1 MNTPQPPSTPPV
13 WWRSRALWPLALI
26 VAARLA
32 LGLAYSQVVPPWEAY
47 DEDGHFAYARYL
59 AVHQTLVLRPDDP
72 ETAAVWERFQ
82 PPLYYD
88 LIAPVLSGFDLGP
101 SFTLPDRNPHFTA
114 GDAGYNYALHPAA
127 LTPSEQALADAVRA
141 ARAASVVLS
150 TLSVVFVYL
159 TARRVWPGA
168 PGAQWAATSLYAFWP
183 QAVFV
188 GSMVTNDGLVTT
200 WAALGLLLAVQ
211 LATSGFGLRR
221 VLALAAVTGLALLTK
236 LNGAVLAVT
245 TLAAAALSLLP
256 SLGRRARWTPLQLLL
271 ALAGLAAGVAGAL
284 WVLTSLEFVTGQVLQ
299 AATLNEFIHNLNP
312 AAGGR
317 SGSLIASALPYAFR
331 TFWASFGW
339 GNLETAPWLYWLWD
353 AAALTAVAGLALAIV
368 RRRVT
373 TPLQRRLYL
382 LAGLHVL
389 ALLAL
394 TLALAIAH
402 QNEFLV
408 PGRYLLPTLP
418 AVVLLLV
425 GGWRELGIGRL
436 RPTPQRR
443 AWQAVALALPLIA
456 WAIPLWTLLPAY
468 ARPTPLTVATAD
480 VETPQNYFYGGQ
492 IELLGYS
499 GPGRVVAGQPLT
511 ITLCWQAIAP
521 VAKNYTL
528 FVEVVGADNQGYGR
542 VLTYPGHGNY
552 PTSNWVLSQPFCER
566 QTLPL
571 QADIP
576 APALARVRVSLLDDD
591 TEQPLPV
598 TDFSGQAV
606 PVPEVNVEFKVFAA
620 SNTPPAIATPVDF
633 HFGSAIRL
641 TGYALALDGPQA
653 VVTLRWEALAD
664 VSGNYVAF
672 VHLRD
677 TPETRYAQGDS
688 LPRGGAYPTWLWRRG
703 ETLLDEH
710 RLALPAV
717 ALGAAPLLD
726 LYVGLYDV
734 TTLERVPAFNAAGQP
749 MDYDEVILERGI
761 VLP

>member
-1 MNTPQPPSTPPV
+1 
-13 WWRSRALWPLALI
+13 

-72 ETAAVWERFQ
+72 EAAAVWERFQ
-82 PPLYYD
+82 PPLYYN
-88 LIAPVLSGFDLGP
+88 LIAPVLAGFDLGA
-101 SFTLPDRNPHFTA
+101 SFTPPARNPHFVA

-127 LTPSEQALADAVRA
+127 LTPSEQSLAQALRA

-150 TLSVVFVYL
+150 TLSVVCVYL
-159 TARRVWPGA
+159 TARRLWPGA
-168 PGAQWAATSLYAFWP
+168 PGPQWAATSVYAFWP

-200 WAALGLLLAVQ
+200 FAALGLLLAVR
-211 LATSGFGLRR
+211 LVTSGFGVRR
-221 VLALAAVTGLALLTK
+221 VLVLAAVSGLALLTK
-236 LNGAVLAVT
+236 LNGAVLVPT
-245 TLAAAALSLLP
+245 TLAAAGLSLLP
-256 SLGRRARWTPLQLLL
+256 TLGRRVRWTPLQLLL
-271 ALAGLAAGVAGAL
+271 ALTGLAAGVVGAL
-284 WVLTSLEFVTGQVLQ
+284 WVLNSLEFVTGQVLQ

-353 AAALTAVAGLALAIV
+353 LAALAAVAGLGLAVV

-373 TPLQRRLYL
+373 TPLQLRLYGL
-382 LAGLHVL
+382 LGLHVL

-418 AVVLLLV
+418 AVVMLLV
-425 GGWRELGIGRL
+425 GGWRELGIGKL
-436 RPTPQRR
+436 RPGARRR
-443 AWQAVALALPLIA
+443 AWQAVSLALPVIA

-468 ARPTPLTVATAD
+468 ARPTPLTVETATLD
-480 VETPQNYFYGGQ
+480 TPQTYFYGGQ
-492 IELLGYS
+492 IELLGTS

-521 VAKNYTL
+521 VTQNYTL
-528 FVEVVGADNQGYGR
+528 FVEVVGADNLGYGR

-552 PTSNWVLSQPFCER
+552 PTSSWVLNQPFCENL
-566 QTLPL
+566 TLQV

-576 APALARVRVSLLDDD
+576 APALAHVRVSLLDDD
-591 TEQPLPV
+591 TARPLPV
-598 TDFSGQAV
+598 TDVNGQPV
-606 PVPEVNVEFKVFAA
+606 PVPEVNVEFKVNAA
-620 SNTPPAIATPVDF
+620 PNSTPASAHPVTYR
-633 HFGSAIRL
+633 FGAAIRL

-664 VSGNYVAF
+664 VSGNFVAF

-710 RLALPAV
+710 RLDLPAV
-717 ALGAAPLLD
+717 GSGAAPLVD

-734 TTLERVPAFNAAGQP
+734 TTLERVPVFDAAGQP
-749 MDYDEVILERGI
+749 VDYDEVILERGI